1 MKKKILTL
9 MFVLVGTACLL
20 MAQEPKLSKKE
31 VKNGW
36 ILLFDGKTT
45 NGWTTPGG
53 KPVPSGWEVK
63 DGCIT
68 TIKGGK
74 GGDIVTVA
82 EYKDFELSVDYSI
95 EPGCNSGIKYFYTN
109 YKIGGNLGM
118 EYQVLDDQLAED
130 NKKDNHLC
138 GSFYDVLAPNPTI
151 KRVNA
156 PGKWNTVRIV
166 AKGKNV
172 EHWLNGVKILKFERG
187 SGSFTNA
194 VATSKFNK
202 TDPAFGTVDKGKILL
217 QEHGGKAS
225 FRNIKIKS
233 L

>member
-1 MKKKILTL
+1 MKK
-9 MFVLVGTACLL
+9 
-20 MAQEPKLSKKE
+20 
-31 VKNGW
+31 
-36 ILLFDGKTT
+36 
-45 NGWTTPGG
+45 
-53 KPVPSGWEVK
+53 
-63 DGCIT
+63 
-68 TIKGGK
+68 
-74 GGDIVTVA
+74 
-82 EYKDFELSVDYSI
+82 
-95 EPGCNSGIKYFYTN
+95 
-109 YKIGGNLGM
+109 
-118 EYQVLDDQLAED
+118 
-130 NKKDNHLC
+130 
-138 GSFYDVLAPNPTI
+138 
-151 KRVNA
+151 VNA